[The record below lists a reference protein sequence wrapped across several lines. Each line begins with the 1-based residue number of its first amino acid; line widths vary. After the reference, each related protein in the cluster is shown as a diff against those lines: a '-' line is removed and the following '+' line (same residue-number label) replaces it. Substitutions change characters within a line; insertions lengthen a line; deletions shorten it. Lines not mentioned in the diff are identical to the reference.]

1 MDPLPSPSWHR
12 VAALRPRV
20 PRRVRFHRHEVRGEV
35 WYVAQSPTTG
45 RAQRL
50 TPAAYT
56 LVGLMD
62 GRRTVQ
68 EIQELALARL
78 EDEAPTQDET
88 LWLLGRLHAADLLS
102 CDVPPDTAALF
113 RRLGEE
119 ERRERRSRRNPIA
132 FRVPLLDPDVFLSRW
147 QGRVTPLFS
156 PAGAVAWCA
165 AVLAAG
171 VLALRHGPELAAAS
185 RTLLEPSGLLA
196 LWFVYPLVKAL
207 HELGHAFAVKRWG
220 GEVREM
226 GILFLVFVPVPY
238 VDASAASVYPEKRR
252 RMAVGAAG
260 IAVELLL
267 AALATFVWVAVEPG
281 GVRHAAYA
289 VMLVGGVSTV
299 LFNGN
304 PLLRFDGYHV
314 LADAIEIPNLGP
326 RANQYVGALARRWIL
341 GVRDAAPPDTAP
353 GEPPWLVGY
362 AVASFAYR
370 VAVLMA
376 IALFLADRFF
386 FVGVALALLTLA
398 TAIVLPLLGRLAGVW
413 TDPGVGERRGRAVAG
428 CLGVVAAV
436 GILLFVLP
444 LPLRTRSEGVV
455 WLPERSHVRAGADG
469 FVTEVLV
476 EPQSAVRS
484 GQPLVRT
491 RDPSLETRVRVL
503 EAERRELRL
512 RALALA
518 QESRVRADIARERL
532 AEAEATLA
540 RARERMGEVLI
551 RSPAAG
557 TFVPADGRELAGRY
571 VRQGEV
577 LAYVVDPEAATA
589 RVVVPQDDVGLLRER
604 TRAAWVRLA
613 HDPGT
618 VLPARIAREVPAGT
632 HRLPTRALATEGGG
646 PFAVD
651 PADPDGLR
659 TRERVFQFDLALP
672 AEARIEGVGERVHVR
687 FDHGAEPLGHRA
699 WRALRRLLLRRL
711 DV

>member
-20 PRRVRFHRHEVRGEV
+20 PRQVRFHRHEMRGEV
-35 WYVAQSPTTG
+35 WYVVQSPTTG
-45 RAQRL
+45 QVHRL

-56 LVGLMD
+56 LVCWMD

-68 EIQELALARL
+68 EIQDLATARL
-78 EDEAPTQDET
+78 GDEGPTQDET
-88 LWLLGRLHAADLLS
+88 LWLLGLLHAADLLS

-113 RRLGEE
+113 RRLGAE
-119 ERRERRSRRNPIA
+119 ERRERRGRRNPIA
-132 FRVPLLDPDVFLSRW
+132 FRVPLLDPDAFLSRW
-147 QGRVTPLFS
+147 QGWVTPLFS

-171 VLALRHGPELAAAS
+171 VLALRHGPELAAS
-185 RTLLEPSGLLA
+185 SHTMLEPSGLLA
-196 LWFVYPLVKAL
+196 LWLVYPVTKAL

-220 GEVREM
+220 GEVHEM

-252 RMAVGAAG
+252 RMVVGGAG

-281 GVRHAAYA
+281 GIRQVAYA

-314 LADAIEIPNLGP
+314 LADAIEIPNLAP
-326 RANQYVGALARRWIL
+326 RGNRYVGALARRWIL
-341 GVRDAAPPDTAP
+341 GVRDAALPDTAP
-353 GEPPWLVGY
+353 GEPRWLVGY

-370 VAVLMA
+370 VTVLLA

-386 FVGVALALLTLA
+386 FVGVALAILTLT
-398 TAIVLPLLGRLAGVW
+398 TAIVLPALRRLARVW
-413 TDPGVGERRGRAVAG
+413 TDPAVGERRGRALTG
-428 CLGVVAAV
+428 CLGVTAALAV
-436 GILLFVLP
+436 LLFALP

-455 WLPERSHVRAGADG
+455 WLPERSHVRAGAAG
-469 FVTEVLV
+469 FVTEVLA
-476 EPQSAVRS
+476 EPQSAVRA

-503 EAERRELRL
+503 EAERRELRR

-557 TFVPADGRELAGRY
+557 TFVPADGRDLAGRY
-571 VRQGEV
+571 VRQGQV
-577 LAYVVDPEAATA
+577 VAYVVDPDAATA
-589 RVVVPQDDVGLLRER
+589 RVVVPQEDAALLRER
-604 TRAAWVRLA
+604 THAAWVRLA

-632 HRLPTRALATEGGG
+632 DRLPTRALGTEGGG

-651 PADPDGLR
+651 PADTDGLR
-659 TRERVFQFDLALP
+659 TRERVFQFDLELP
-672 AEARIEGVGERVHVR
+672 ADARIEGVGERVHVR

-699 WRALRRLLLRRL
+699 WRALRRLFLRQL
-711 DV
+711 VV